1 MSTMAVAS
9 TMRERVYRRLREEI
23 LTCRLAPGLELHEAD
38 LAGSFA
44 TSKTPVRDALMR
56 LASDGL
62 IDVMPR
68 RGYRVAA
75 MTGRAVREA
84 FELREV
90 LEHGCVATA
99 INSAS
104 DRTLAALEAW
114 REFDAEAGVAAF
126 LEYNHDFHIALARL
140 SPNSQLANLAIE
152 ALEKCERL
160 PWLSTETY
168 DLETRR
174 RLVAEHGEIIDAIR
188 TREPA
193 AVTSALSR
201 HHDDCRLKAIDAL
214 HHWREWSEC

>member
-1 MSTMAVAS
+1 
-9 TMRERVYRRLREEI
+9 
-23 LTCRLAPGLELHEAD
+23 
-38 LAGSFA
+38 
-44 TSKTPVRDALMR
+44 
-56 LASDGL
+56 
-62 IDVMPR
+62 
-68 RGYRVAA
+68 

-90 LEHGCVATA
+90 LEHAAVSNA
-99 INSAS
+99 ITSAS

-114 REFDAEAGVAAF
+114 RELDTNAGVAAF

-140 SPNSQLANLAIE
+140 SPNGLLASLAIE
-152 ALEKCERL
+152 ALEKCARL

-168 DLETRR
+168 DAETRR

-193 AVTSALSR
+193 AVTRALSR

-214 HHWREWSEC
+214 HHWREWSER

>member
-1 MSTMAVAS
+1 MNTMPATS

-23 LTCRLAPGLELHEAD
+23 LTCRLAPGRELHEAE

-56 LASDGL
+56 LESDGL
-62 IDVMPR
+62 VDVMPR

-90 LEHGCVATA
+90 LERACVAAAITA
-99 INSAS
+99 APE
-104 DRTLAALEAW
+104 RPLAALDAW
-114 REFDAEAGVAAF
+114 RDFDAAAGVAAF
-126 LEYNHDFHIALARL
+126 LEYNHAFHIALARL
-140 SPNSQLANLAIE
+140 SPNRQLGDLAIE

-160 PWLSTETY
+160 PWLATEAY
-168 DLETRR
+168 DQETRH
-174 RLVAEHGEIIDAIR
+174 RLVGEHGQIIDAVQAR
-188 TREPA
+188 DPV
-193 AVTSALSR
+193 AVADALSR

-214 HHWREWSEC
+214 HHWRDWSEC

>member
-1 MSTMAVAS
+1 
-9 TMRERVYRRLREEI
+9 MRERVYRRLRREI
-23 LTCRLAPGLELHEAD
+23 LTCRLAPGRELHEAE

-56 LASDGL
+56 LESDGL
-62 IDVMPR
+62 VDVMPR

-90 LEHGCVATA
+90 LERACVATA
-99 INSAS
+99 VTAAS

-114 REFDAEAGVAAF
+114 RQFDAGAGIAAF
-126 LEYNHDFHIALARL
+126 LEYNHDFHISLARL
-140 SPNSQLANLAIE
+140 SPNRQLGDLAIE

-160 PWLSTETY
+160 PWLATEAY
-168 DLETRR
+168 DQETRR
-174 RLVAEHGEIIDAIR
+174 RLVGEHGEIIDAVQAR
-188 TREPA
+188 DPV
-193 AVTSALSR
+193 AVADALSR

-214 HHWREWSEC
+214 HHWRDWSEC